1 MRIETFVKLYNTKR
15 TDEEKMDVVKER
27 ITNKHVSFSDKVN
40 NADIIAKQ
48 CYYQKEKDANGVER
62 EVFKQNSAAK
72 YMFYSLTVVKLY
84 TDLDIDFKQGLEQ
97 FEMLNGEIL
106 DIIISL
112 INKRELKE
120 FQMLLDFACDDI
132 MVNEYEPHAF
142 VKNEIERLGVLIG
155 TAITPVLQTLDTDKI
170 ESMLRQ
176 INN

>member
-1 MRIETFVKLYNTKR
+1 MRIETFVKLYNSKR
-15 TDEEKMDVVKER
+15 TDEEKMDAVKER

-48 CYYQKEKDANGVER
+48 CYYQKEKDADGVER
-62 EVFKQNSAAK
+62 KVFKQNSAAK

-84 TDLDIDFKQGLEQ
+84 TDLEVDFKQGLEQ
-97 FEMLNGEIL
+97 FEMLDGEIL
-106 DIIISL
+106 DIIINL
-112 INKRELKE
+112 VNTRELKE

-142 VKNEIERLGVLIG
+142 VKNEVERLGSLIS
-155 TAITPVLQTLDTDKI
+155 TALTPVLQTLDMDKI
-170 ESMLRQ
+170 ESMLKQ

>member
-1 MRIETFVKLYNTKR
+1 MRIETFVKLYNSKR
-15 TDEEKMDVVKER
+15 TDEEKMDAVKER

-40 NADIIAKQ
+40 HADIIAKQ

-84 TDLDIDFKQGLEQ
+84 TDLDVDFKKALEQ

-106 DIIISL
+106 DIVIGL
-112 INKRELKE
+112 VNKRELKE

-142 VKNEIERLGVLIG
+142 VKNEVERLGALIG
-155 TAITPVLQTLDTDKI
+155 ATLTPVLQTLDMDKI
-170 ESMLRQ
+170 ENLLKQ
-176 INN
+176 VNN

>member
-1 MRIETFVKLYNTKR
+1 MRIETFLKLYNSKR
-15 TDEEKMDVVKER
+15 TDEEKMDAVKER

-48 CYYQKEKDANGVER
+48 CYYQKEKDSDGVER

-84 TDLDIDFKQGLEQ
+84 TDLEVDYKQSLEQ
-97 FEMLNGEIL
+97 FEMLDGEIL
-106 DIIISL
+106 DIIINL
-112 INKRELKE
+112 VNTRELKE

-142 VKNEIERLGVLIG
+142 VKKEVERLGSLIS
-155 TAITPVLQTLDTDKI
+155 TALTPVLQTLDIDKI
-170 ESMLRQ
+170 GSMLKQ

>member
-1 MRIETFVKLYNTKR
+1 MRIETFVKLYNAKR
-15 TDEEKMDVVKER
+15 TDEEKMDAVKER
-27 ITNKHVSFSDKVN
+27 MTNKHVSFSDKVN
-40 NADIIAKQ
+40 HADIIAKQ

-155 TAITPVLQTLDTDKI
+155 TAITPVLQTLDTGKI
-170 ESMLRQ
+170 EALLKQ